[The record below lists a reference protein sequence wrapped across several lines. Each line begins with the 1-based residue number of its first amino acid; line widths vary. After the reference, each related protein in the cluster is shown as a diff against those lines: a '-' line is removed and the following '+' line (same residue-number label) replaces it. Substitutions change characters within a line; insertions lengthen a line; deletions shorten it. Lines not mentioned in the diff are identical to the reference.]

1 MKRRIAVVLA
11 GVMALSMLA
20 ACGGK
25 KTTASNEEGN
35 ADNFKMKSTLNWVV
49 TVHQEEDLIFIH
61 VKFQIF

>member
-49 TVHQEEDLIFIH
+49 TSSP
-61 VKFQIF
+61 